1 MLNSS
6 ASPNII
12 LVGFPGTGKTAIGRE
27 VARLHGWGFVDNDV
41 EIVRRSGRPI
51 EAIFAQDGEPA
62 FRRMERE
69 VLAEACARRGV
80 VIATGGGAMVDPAN
94 RELLRRAGVV
104 VCLEAS
110 PETIVARLSA
120 QQGESERDD
129 GTLVRPLLAGADALE
144 RVRELKASRQ
154 AQYAQVHW
162 TVHTD
167 NLTVTEAASEVKRAW
182 TQLQARVAGSVAP
195 PDKAL
200 AAVVHSSAGACP
212 IYVGWGIRER
222 IGQWC
227 HEAGLTTTAYLLSDE
242 TVHPKQGRAVQTAL
256 EAAGIP
262 VHTLTVPPGEP
273 SKALEMAGECYRWL
287 AERRA
292 ERRDFLVAVGGGVVG
307 DLGGFVAATFNRGI
321 PFVQVPTSLAAMVD
335 ASIGGKTAVNLST
348 GKNLVGAFHQPR
360 FVLADTATLATL
372 PPRELASGWAEAIKH
387 GLIMDAGLFDTFEEH
402 AEGIAGLEQP
412 LATEVIRRS
421 MAIKAEVVSQDE
433 RETLGIRTLLN
444 YGHTIGHGLET
455 ATEYGALLH
464 GEAVAVGMAAA
475 ARISQGMG
483 LIDAGTVAR
492 QDRLLTRFGLPVRY
506 PQVDVDAVRRAMQ
519 VDKKVAAGAIN
530 WVLLEGVGRAV
541 VRADVPAEL
550 VEAALR
556 QVT

>member
-6 ASPNII
+6 ATPNII

-27 VARLHGWGFVDNDV
+27 VARLHGWAFVDNDV
-41 EIVRRSGRPI
+41 EIVRRTGRPI

-69 VLAEACARRGV
+69 VLAEACARQGV
-80 VIATGGGAMVDPAN
+80 VVATGGGAMVDPAN
-94 RELLRRAGVV
+94 RELLRRTGVV

-120 QQGESERDD
+120 QQGEPGRDD

-154 AQYAQVHW
+154 ALYAQAHW

-182 TQLQARVAGSVAP
+182 TQLQARVAGSAAP
-195 PDKAL
+195 PDEAL
-200 AAVVHSSAGACP
+200 AAVVHSSAGTCP
-212 IYVGWGIRER
+212 IYVGWEIRKR

-227 HEAGLTTTAYLLSDE
+227 HEAGLTSTAYLLSDE
-242 TVHPKQGRAVQTAL
+242 TVLPKQGRAVQTAL

-262 VHTLTVPPGEP
+262 VHMLSVPPGEP

-321 PFVQVPTSLAAMVD
+321 PFVQAPTSLAAMVD

-444 YGHTIGHGLET
+444 YGHTIGHALET

-506 PQVDVDAVRRAMQ
+506 PQADVDAVRRAMQ

-550 VEAALR
+550 VEGALR
-556 QVT
+556 EVT

>member
-6 ASPNII
+6 ATPNII

-27 VARLHGWGFVDNDV
+27 VARLHGWAFVDNDV
-41 EIVRRSGRPI
+41 EIVRRTGRPI

-69 VLAEACARRGV
+69 VLAEACARQGV
-80 VIATGGGAMVDPAN
+80 VVATGGGAMVDPAN
-94 RELLRRAGVV
+94 RELLRRTGVV

-120 QQGESERDD
+120 QQGEPERDD

-154 AQYAQVHW
+154 ALYAQAHW

-167 NLTVTEAASEVKRAW
+167 NLTITEAASEVKRAW
-182 TQLQARVAGSVAP
+182 TQLQGRVADSGAP
-195 PDKAL
+195 PDEAL

-227 HEAGLTTTAYLLSDE
+227 REAGLTTTAYLLSDE
-242 TVHPKQGRAVQTAL
+242 TVLPKQGRAVQTAL

-262 VHTLTVPPGEP
+262 VHMLTVPPGEP

-321 PFVQVPTSLAAMVD
+321 PFVQAPTSLAAMVD

-444 YGHTIGHGLET
+444 YGHTIGHALET

-506 PQVDVDAVRRAMQ
+506 PQADVDAVRRAMQ

-550 VEAALR
+550 VEGALR
-556 QVT
+556 EVT